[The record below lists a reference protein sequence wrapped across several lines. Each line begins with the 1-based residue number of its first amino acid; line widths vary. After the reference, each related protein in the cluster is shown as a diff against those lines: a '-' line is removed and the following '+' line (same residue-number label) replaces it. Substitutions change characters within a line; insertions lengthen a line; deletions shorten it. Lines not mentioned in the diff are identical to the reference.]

1 MYKAEIIKHSITEF
15 NHELVTFIVTY
26 PRIIHAEMC
35 RHRAFSRNTSSSRAI
50 PFSKT
55 ESDLKDN
62 CFVPIAWQ
70 KKHSGMQGDYYFK
83 GIEAETFEREWL
95 NIKNNVITDA
105 MRLHAKEL
113 TKQLTNRLV
122 EPFTWTTEIITTSL
136 PGLLNFFELRCPKYK
151 YYLVDREGN
160 PIEQIARSKGE
171 YLRRTNTSD
180 EGQFETLDWLSIDE
194 SPAEI
199 HIQQIAE
206 LMYEEFCL
214 SKPEKLLSGE
224 WHIPFGDNI
233 SDNEVWFLINPEDEF
248 ERTDDARIKIST
260 ARCARLSYQTLGDE
274 PKIDYEADLK
284 LFYKLLTEKHMSPF
298 EHCARAMSKEEVD
311 YYTRNGS
318 EKGWCNNFQGF
329 VQYRFIIENEG
340 KIQD

>member
-1 MYKAEIIKHSITEF
+1 
-15 NHELVTFIVTY
+15 
-26 PRIIHAEMC
+26 
-35 RHRAFSRNTSSSRAI
+35 
-50 PFSKT
+50 
-55 ESDLKDN
+55 
-62 CFVPIAWQ
+62 
-70 KKHSGMQGDYYFK
+70 MQGDYYFK

-171 YLRRTNTSD
+171 YFRRTNTSD

>member
-1 MYKAEIIKHSITEF
+1 MYKAEVIKHSINEF

-35 RHRAFSRNTSSSRAI
+35 RHRAFSRNTGSSRAI

-55 ESDLKDN
+55 EKDLEDN

-70 KKHSGMQGDYYFK
+70 KKHSGMQGSHYFS
-83 GIEAETFEREWL
+83 GIDAEVFEKEWL
-95 NIKNNVITDA
+95 NIKNNVVTEA
-105 MRLHAKEL
+105 MKLHAKEL

-151 YYLVDREGN
+151 YYIVDSDGN

-171 YLRRTNTSD
+171 YFRRTRVTD
-180 EGQFETLDWLSIDE
+180 KGQFDTLVWLAIDE

-199 HIQQIAE
+199 HIQAIAE
-206 LMYEEFCL
+206 LIYEEFCMSEPKRL
-214 SKPEKLLSGE
+214 KAGQWHVPFDEKIDIL
-224 WHIPFGDNI
+224 GDT
-233 SDNEVWFLINPEDEF
+233 DFEEDF
-248 ERTDDARIKIST
+248 STKVKIAI

-284 LFYKLLTEKHMSPF
+284 LFDKLLTEKHMSPF
-298 EHCARAMSKEEVD
+298 EHCARAMTEEEID

-329 VQYRFIIENEG
+329 IQYRFDIENEG

>member
-151 YYLVDREGN
+151 YYLVDRDGN
-160 PIEQIARSKGE
+160 PIEQISRSKGE
-171 YLRRTNTSD
+171 YFRRTNTSD

-214 SKPEKLLSGE
+214 SQPERLLSGV
-224 WHIPFGDNI
+224 WHAPFIDSIDVKELSAIAGTDNLH
-233 SDNEVWFLINPEDEF
+233 DTLL
-248 ERTDDARIKIST
+248 KIST
-260 ARCARLSYQTLGDE
+260 ARCARLSYKTLGEE
-274 PKIDYEADLK
+274 PKIDYEADLR
-284 LFYKLLTEKHMSPF
+284 LFDKLLKEKHMSPF
-298 EHCARAMSKEEVD
+298 EHCARTMSKEEVD

>member
-151 YYLVDREGN
+151 YYLVDRDGN
-160 PIEQIARSKGE
+160 PIEQISRSKGE
-171 YLRRTNTSD
+171 YFRRTNTSD

-214 SKPEKLLSGE
+214 SKPERLLSGE

-233 SDNEVWFLINPEDEF
+233 SDEDIWSLIKYEDEI
-248 ERTDDARIKIST
+248 DNVRIKIAT
-260 ARCARLSYQTLGDE
+260 ARCARLSYQTLGDQ

-284 LFYKLLTEKHMSPF
+284 LFDKLLKEKHMSPF
-298 EHCARAMSKEEVD
+298 EHCARAMTKEEVD